1 MGKRNFPSVTTRGFI
16 LDIFGGHEK
25 YRKYMLERLKQIDSE
40 HLLNE
45 VRDVK
50 IE

>member
-1 MGKRNFPSVTTRGFI
+1 MERGFI

-25 YRKYMLERLKQIDSE
+25 YWKYMAERLKQADGD

-45 VRDVK
+45 VRDVI